1 MDKEPLKT
9 ESEESSIEELYSQ
22 LMNLLPKIVAV
33 FTPSN
38 RSEQEEKFLSGEVR
52 NPQFVYEKLDNGN
65 FDEALTAIQQLGENI
80 LRSPDLPPKHRAIYE
95 EFIRSYSEQTK
106 LIRCAQ
112 EYHSAES
119 SKDRQAAASAYEN
132 LNQEIYGVPD
142 EKTYRSLLGEKLGQ
156 IADKKLTGAAD
167 ELRGELFQMVKFDS
181 DQGAPE
187 RFRPSNETVEWMK
200 GVAES
205 LYGNMLKHV
214 PENQANF
221 NPNEVD
227 SIFTEIIEQEFGE
240 AAADWSVSVEKATVI
255 NVNLFDKTIAIPD
268 KNMLRSREKVRSL
281 VVHELGV
288 HMLRAVTGGETD
300 VFPLANGLSG
310 YSDVEEGLGVVME
323 QALNGEFAERGV
335 DHYITAGL
343 AYFDNQ
349 DFREAFEAKWRLS
362 LLSSITAGDQVDD
375 AKIMRAK
382 KVAFT
387 QTLRSFRGTNDLP
400 LFKDLSYYNGS
411 TEVWKYLESIRGD
424 DLQLGLLLAG
434 KVNTSKEHQR
444 AVLESRSV

>member
-22 LMNLLPKIVAV
+22 LINLLPKIVAV

-65 FDEALTAIQQLGENI
+65 FDEDLTAIQQLGENI

-112 EYHSAES
+112 EYHNAEF

-255 NVNLFDKTIAIPD
+255 NVNLFDKIIAIPD

-310 YSDVEEGLGVVME
+310 YSDAEEGLGVVM
-323 QALNGEFAERGV
+323 GS
-335 DHYITAGL
+335 
-343 AYFDNQ
+343 
-349 DFREAFEAKWRLS
+349 RL
-362 LLSSITAGDQVDD
+362 
-375 AKIMRAK
+375 
-382 KVAFT
+382 
-387 QTLRSFRGTNDLP
+387 
-400 LFKDLSYYNGS
+400 
-411 TEVWKYLESIRGD
+411 
-424 DLQLGLLLAG
+424 
-434 KVNTSKEHQR
+434 
-444 AVLESRSV
+444 